1 MSGSE
6 SKVESRKLKVAREL
20 GALWERFASAGS
32 RFSTLLACLP
42 WRLVLGAGC
51 LVFLGIWLHE
61 HDARLR
67 RDGELQQLKQQTSA
81 QVADLGA
88 RAEAAMREANQ
99 KNARVIADLEARR
112 RQLEREGE
120 ALRQRLL
127 LLREDER
134 QRVSEVASLSPTEL
148 AERLKSRVP
157 GFEEQVS
164 GVRGQVSG
172 QNFSNDQTRSP
183 GVKSETP
190 DTSHLAP
197 NTLPSPSP
205 GFSAPNLE
213 SRIPSPEFLLTEQGA
228 RRIETAFVEL
238 DSCREQS
245 ALKDQGLENCQ
256 EQAAVSQ
263 AAVGEMHKSL
273 DDLNQ
278 AIRWKDEILTRV
290 EAQHRMEL
298 KAARGS
304 RLGRFVRAVEYV
316 AVGVTIGVVAR

>member
-20 GALWERFASAGS
+20 AALWGRLASAGS
-32 RFSTLLACLP
+32 RFSTLLARLP
-42 WRLVLGAGC
+42 WRLMLGAGC
-51 LVFLGIWLHE
+51 LVFLAIWLHE

-67 RDGELQQLKQQTSA
+67 RDLELQQLKQQTSA
-81 QVADLGA
+81 QVADLRA
-88 RAEAAMREANQ
+88 RAEAALREANQ

-112 RQLEREGE
+112 RQLAREGE

-127 LLREDER
+127 LLHEEES
-134 QRVSEVASLSPTEL
+134 QRVSEVAALPASEL

-172 QNFSNDQTRSP
+172 KNLPNDQTRSP
-183 GVKSETP
+183 GEKGATP

-197 NTLPSPSP
+197 DTLQSAGPQSP
-205 GFSAPNLE
+205 A
-213 SRIPSPEFLLTEQGA
+213 PSPEFLLTEQGA

-256 EQAAVSQ
+256 EQAAVNQ
-263 AAVGEMHKSL
+263 AVVGEMHKSL
-273 DDLNQ
+273 DGLNQ

-290 EAQHRMEL
+290 ETQQRAEL

-304 RLGRFVRAVEYV
+304 RWGRFVRAVEYV
-316 AVGVTIGVVAR
+316 ALGVAIGVVAR

>member
-1 MSGSE
+1 M
-6 SKVESRKLKVAREL
+6 KKPKLEIGNWKLVRWATALGARISSCEFRFSDLVAR
-20 GALWERFASAGS
+20 
-32 RFSTLLACLP
+32 LP
-42 WRLVLGAGC
+42 WRLMLGAGC
-51 LVFLGIWLHE
+51 LVFLAIWLHE

-67 RDGELQQLKQQTSA
+67 RDLELQQLKQQTSA
-81 QVADLGA
+81 QVADLRA
-88 RAEAAMREANQ
+88 RAEAALREANQ

-112 RQLEREGE
+112 RQLAREGE

-127 LLREDER
+127 LLHDEES
-134 QRVSEVASLSPTEL
+134 QRVSEVAVLPASEL

-172 QNFSNDQTRSP
+172 KNLPNDQTRSP
-183 GVKSETP
+183 GEKGATP

-197 NTLPSPSP
+197 DTLQSAGPQSP
-205 GFSAPNLE
+205 A
-213 SRIPSPEFLLTEQGA
+213 PSPEFLLTEQGA

-256 EQAAVSQ
+256 EQAAVNQ
-263 AAVGEMHKSL
+263 AVVGEMHKSL
-273 DDLNQ
+273 DGLNQ

-290 EAQHRMEL
+290 ETQQRAEL

-304 RLGRFVRAVEYV
+304 RWGRFVRAVEYV
-316 AVGVTIGVVAR
+316 ALGVAIGVVAR